1 MIQTLPDQ
9 VERKFP
15 DEAQNAVSSIA
26 PHAELLRTHRPD
38 PHLVTRIVSARVTL
52 PVARDSASSIQSP
65 KIAFPPKTRL

>member
-15 DEAQNAVSSIA
+15 DEAQSAVSSIA

-38 PHLVTRIVSARVTL
+38 PHLVTRVVSAQVAL
-52 PVARDSASSIQSP
+52 PVAADCVSAQRL
-65 KIAFPPKTRL
+65 KTAFPPKTRL